1 MYKLPDILE
10 EDKPLSKIQWKMLV
24 RKAVHKKS
32 EENLRQVFTQY
43 SKLRNKGLENEELD
57 IKSYVKNMKLR
68 DARTYFRIRGN
79 MIKVKMNMKND
90 KKIANELWRC
100 DECQSMDSQAHIIW
114 CPVFAPLREGKDLQN
129 DSDLVHYYQQVVK
142 IRDDKETQKMN
153 S

>member
-1 MYKLPDILE
+1 
-10 EDKPLSKIQWKMLV
+10 MLV

-90 KKIANELWRC
+90 KIFANELWRC
-100 DECQSMDSQAHIIW
+100 D
-114 CPVFAPLREGKDLQN
+114 
-129 DSDLVHYYQQVVK
+129 
-142 IRDDKETQKMN
+142 
-153 S
+153 